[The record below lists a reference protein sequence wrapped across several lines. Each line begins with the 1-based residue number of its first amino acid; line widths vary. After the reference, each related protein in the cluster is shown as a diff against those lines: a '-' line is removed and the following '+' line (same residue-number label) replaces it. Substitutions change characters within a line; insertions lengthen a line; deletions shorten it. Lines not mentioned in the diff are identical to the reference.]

1 MATTASC
8 PPSALPIRITTTTT
22 GVRLTSAHGSRASH
36 ATSSEPGAR
45 RPLPFTAMARSP
57 PLLPRA
63 PLLRRLLLAGA
74 LAASCSY
81 FLLVLQAQA
90 SAPARYDG
98 FAYGGAGAGAVAW
111 KDAVLVEAFLD
122 PLCPDSRD
130 SWPPLRLVVER
141 YSPRVSLIVHP
152 FPLPYHTYSF
162 MACRALHI
170 ANKLNSSSTYPLLEL
185 FFKNQGKFSN
195 HATSSVSSTAV
206 TGEISKMA
214 AQAVGNSVSEFQ
226 SGFSDSRT
234 DSAARVSFKYG
245 CTRGV
250 AGAPFFFVNGFLQP
264 GAGSPIDYD
273 TWTRILDPLVAQ
285 HGLTVETFTS
295 M

>member
-8 PPSALPIRITTTTT
+8 PPPSVLLPIRTTTA
-22 GVRLTSAHGSRASH
+22 GARLTSAHGSRAGH
-36 ATSSEPGAR
+36 AVTTTGGAAHAR
-45 RPLPFTAMARSP
+45 PPLPMGMARA
-57 PLLPRA
+57 LLPPRA
-63 PLLRRLLLAGA
+63 PLLRRLLMAGA
-74 LAASCSY
+74 LAASCTC

-90 SAPARYDG
+90 SVPPRYDG
-98 FAYGGAGAGAVAW
+98 FAYGVGAAAW

-130 SWPPLRLVVER
+130 AWHPLRLAVER
-141 YSPRVSLIVHP
+141 YSPMVSLIVHP
-152 FPLPYHTYSF
+152 FPLPYHTYSYH
-162 MACRALHI
+162 ACRALHI

-195 HATSSVSSTAV
+195 RATSSISSTAV

-226 SGFSDSRT
+226 SGFSDMRL
-234 DSAARVSFKYG
+234 DMAARVSFKYG

-264 GAGSPIDYD
+264 GGGSPIDFS
-273 TWTRILDPLVAQ
+273 TWTSILEPLVAH
-285 HGLTVETFTS
+285 HGQTIEMFTS
-295 M
+295 V

>member
-8 PPSALPIRITTTTT
+8 PPSAHPIRITTSTA
-22 GVRLTSAHGSRASH
+22 GARLTSAYGSRAGH
-36 ATSSEPGAR
+36 AAAR
-45 RPLPFTAMARSP
+45 PPLPTMARA
-57 PLLPRA
+57 PLPLPRA

-74 LAASCSY
+74 LAASCSC
-81 FLLVLQAQA
+81 FLLVLQAHA
-90 SAPARYDG
+90 SAPPPRYDG
-98 FAYGGAGAGAVAW
+98 FAYGGAGSW
-111 KDAVLVEAFLD
+111 KDAVVVEAFLD
-122 PLCPDSRD
+122 PLCSDSRD
-130 SWPPLRLVVER
+130 GWPPLKLAVER

-170 ANKLNSSSTYPLLEL
+170 ANHLNSSSTYPLLEL

-195 HATSSVSSTAV
+195 SATSSVSSTAV
-206 TGEISKMA
+206 TGAISMMA
-214 AQAVGNSVSEFQ
+214 AEAVGNSVSEFQ
-226 SGFSDSRT
+226 SGFSDSRS

-273 TWTRILDPLVAQ
+273 TWTSILDPLVGRQ
-285 HGLTVETFTS
+285 GQKVEMFTS
-295 M
+295 AM